1 MATEGSIIIRGA
13 KVNNLKDLTVEIP
26 RGKFVVITGI
36 SGSGKSSLAFDTL
49 FAEGQRRFAESL
61 SSYARQF
68 LGRMSKP
75 NVEAIEGIPPAIA
88 IEQKVNIRNPRS
100 TVATTTEIYD
110 YLRLIFAKIGKTY
123 SPVSGRLVTASSAGD
138 VLKFIESIKP
148 EGDANIPVYIL
159 ADISWAGRDDKVE
172 LMLALKEEGFSRF
185 FTDRQVSIEDV
196 MRLSESGDF
205 PEKLSLL
212 VDRLKLG
219 AAGISEELATRLH
232 SSVQTAFDKGEG
244 RISVCWQDGDGLHSE
259 EFSNKFEMDGIKFR
273 QPDEYLFSFN
283 SPLGACPVCG
293 GLGEI
298 IGISEDLVVPDKS
311 RTIYDDAIA
320 CWRGEKMGWFRDL
333 LVKNAAKF
341 GIPIFEPYHNL
352 TQEQRDKIWNGC
364 PAANEEDS
372 IIGLNE
378 FFKWVEQN
386 KYKIQY
392 KYMLSRYSGKTICHE
407 CGGSRLRRE
416 ALYVKVGGKNIHEL
430 LKMNVGQLAEFFK
443 NIELNEYDRSVAGKA
458 IEEILDRLDYIND
471 VGLGYLT
478 LDRRSNSL
486 SGGESQRIN
495 LVAALGSSLV
505 GSLYILDEPSIG
517 LHPRDTDRLISVLKR
532 LRDIGNTVVVVEHD
546 ENIMKAA
553 DLLIDIGPKAGVNG
567 GEIVFEGRLE
577 DAVKAIEGAD
587 SDNACKALEHSL
599 TLQYLTGRRSRI
611 TRQKRSWNYSITIEG
626 AMEHNLKDI
635 DVKFP
640 LGVLTVVTG
649 VSGSG
654 KSSLVGDILYPAIY
668 REINHAGPV
677 PGTFRGLSGNT
688 DRITQ
693 VEYVDQNPI
702 GRSSRS
708 NAVTYLK
715 IYDDIRKLLS
725 DQQYAKINGYTPSF
739 FSFNQDGGRCPEC
752 QGDGFVKISMQFMAD
767 VTMVCEACGGKRF
780 KPDILE
786 VRYQGKNIDDILSMS
801 VEEAIEFFGTQS
813 DPTAQRIAARLQVLV
828 DVGLGY
834 ITLGQSSSTLSGGES
849 QRIKLAYFML
859 MNAEQSGK
867 AKEQKILFIFD
878 EPTTGLHFYDVEK
891 LLKSFDALLAKGHS
905 IVVVEHNADVI
916 RSADWVIDLGPE
928 AGDGGG
934 QVVFAGTPEDLR
946 SCKESYTAKYI

>member
-75 NVEAIEGIPPAIA
+75 DVEAIEGIPPAIA

-372 IIGLNE
+372 IVGLNE

-430 LKMNVGQLAEFFK
+430 LKMNVGQLAEFFN
-443 NIELNEYDRSVAGKA
+443 NIDLNEYDRSVAGKA

-587 SDNACKALEHSL
+587 SDNACKSLEHSL

-891 LLKSFDALLAKGHS
+891 LLKSFDALLARGHS

-916 RSADWVIDLGPE
+916 RAADWVIDLGPE

-934 QVVFAGTPEDLR
+934 HIVFAGTPEDLR
-946 SCKESYTAKYI
+946 GCKESYTARYI

>member
-443 NIELNEYDRSVAGKA
+443 NIDLNEYDRSVAGKA